1 MMSDT
6 NFFTRHLSQQWA
18 RKKFNVRQRKRRLY
32 KCRLSELDAHRSAS
46 RYLGTRIYA
55 DAPKS
60 ETNCVGKHGH
70 CSQGKNR
77 RSVFTSRRPFWKVIY
92 TVLSLAR
99 RGGTRARP
107 STKDL
112 VPPLHPFRSLA
123 QALVLQYSQGRRG
136 TICHG
141 HRDSRSDDRA

>member
-1 MMSDT
+1 MSNT
-6 NFFTRHLSQQWA
+6 NFLCIIYLNKSGKSLTFANISDDYR
-18 RKKFNVRQRKRRLY
+18 Y
-32 KCRLSELDAHRSAS
+32 KCKLSELDAHRSAS

-55 DAPKS
+55 DAPKIRDKLCRQ
-60 ETNCVGKHGH
+60 T
-70 CSQGKNR
+70 R
-77 RSVFTSRRPFWKVIY
+77 
-92 TVLSLAR
+92 VLFAKKKPPERVYVTPPILKSNLHRIVA
-99 RGGTRARP
+99 GAAVRARP